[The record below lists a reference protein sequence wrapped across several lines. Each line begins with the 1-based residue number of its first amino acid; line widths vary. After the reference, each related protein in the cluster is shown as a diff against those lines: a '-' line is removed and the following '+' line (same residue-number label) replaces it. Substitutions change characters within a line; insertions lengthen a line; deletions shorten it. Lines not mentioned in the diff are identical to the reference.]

1 MIVYMQQCTYDS
13 KLQILYINA
22 HDVATQP
29 SLVQQLDSSQLKSC
43 KKLMFLWEK
52 KRGFLYTGDLLQSD
66 ISYILFWTPICFSMG
81 FPWVSHGFP
90 MGFPG
95 PLMAL
100 LMGRGCSWS
109 RSFGMIGC
117 WLEAFCSWLAVGK
130 TRALARLMGLWFG
143 TRWCP
148 PSDVCWFINHSKYR
162 YIMIYLP

>member
-81 FPWVSHGFP
+81 FPWVSHGF
-90 MGFPG
+90 
-95 PLMAL
+95 
-100 LMGRGCSWS
+100 SWS
-109 RSFGMIGC
+109 FDGAPYGSRLLLESIIWDDRVLAGGILLVTRGWKNEGFGQVNGFMI
-117 WLEAFCSWLAVGK
+117 WYKVVPPQ
-130 TRALARLMGLWFG
+130 
-143 TRWCP
+143 WCLLVYKP
-148 PSDVCWFINHSKYR
+148 
-162 YIMIYLP
+162 